1 MCAACN
7 VSHQLETGIASRRV
21 TASQANEKIHNMSEQ
36 RTIAE
41 LLLELW
47 RHIQPKR
54 RTQLAGIGGLMLA
67 STFAEI
73 ASIAAI
79 LPFLGA
85 VSAPEKIFSS
95 PWAAPLIQTLGLTE
109 PVQLLFPLTML
120 FVAAALTSGA
130 TRVALLWGQT
140 RLSFEIGADLGME
153 VYRRTL
159 YQPYSVHVMRNS
171 SQVISGIMN
180 KAGSLVFI
188 AILPVQNLISAV
200 IILVSVMALLIAIE
214 PMIAVSTFMGFG
226 AIYAV
231 IFLVTK
237 KHLIRAGQ
245 RVTQGQDNVLKA
257 LQEGLG
263 GIRDVLIDG
272 TQEAYCRIFRD
283 VDVPLRRA
291 SANTAIIGGAPRF
304 VIEAVS
310 LVLIGVMAYIMAGR
324 PGGMETAVPILGALA
339 LGGQRIL
346 PLLQQM
352 YHSLT
357 SLRGGKALLQDALEL
372 LAQPLPSQSLIG
384 EVLPI
389 PFRKS
394 IALSRLKFR
403 YGTDS
408 PWVIEGIDLEIARGS
423 RIGLIGKTGSGKSTL
438 LDILMGLLTPTQ
450 GSIFVDGVEINEINQ
465 QAWRARIAHVPQSI
479 YLADTSIAENIAF
492 GIRREVIDHHRLRHA
507 AERAQ
512 VAETIESWEKGYDTF
527 VGERGIRLS
536 GGQRQRIGIARAL
549 YKNADVII
557 LDEATSALDGDTEET
572 VMGAINGLAKDLTIV
587 MVAHRLTTLKSCDQI
602 IELSDGT
609 IRRIFT
615 YPQLVES

>member
-1 MCAACN
+1 MRLFLAKADDM
-7 VSHQLETGIASRRV
+7 L
-21 TASQANEKIHNMSEQ
+21 EQ
-36 RTIAE
+36 RTIAQ

-47 RHIQPKR
+47 KHIQPKR
-54 RTQLAGIGGLMLA
+54 RIQLAGVGGLMLA
-67 STFAEI
+67 ATFAEL
-73 ASIAAI
+73 ASIAAV
-79 LPFLGA
+79 LPFLG
-85 VSAPEKIFSS
+85 VISSPGKIFSS
-95 PWAAPLIQTLGLTE
+95 PWAALLIQNLGLTE
-109 PVQLLFPLTML
+109 PVQLQLPLTIL
-120 FVAAALTSGA
+120 FVFAALISGA

-140 RLSFEIGADLGME
+140 RLSFKIGSDLGME

-171 SQVISGIMN
+171 SEVISGIMS

-188 AILPVQNLISAV
+188 SILPVQNLISAV

-214 PMIAVSTFMGFG
+214 PTVAVATFMGFG
-226 AIYAV
+226 AIYAG
-231 IFLVTK
+231 IFFATK

-245 RVTQGQDNVLKA
+245 QVTQGCDNLLKA

-272 TQEAYCRIFRD
+272 TQETYCRIFRD

-291 SANTAIIGGAPRF
+291 SANTAIIGGAPRY

-310 LVLIGVMAYIMAGR
+310 MVLIGVMAYIMAGR
-324 PGGMETAVPILGALA
+324 SGGMETALPILGALA
-339 LGGQRIL
+339 LGGQRVL
-346 PLLQQM
+346 PLLQQV
-352 YHSLT
+352 YQSLT
-357 SLRGGKALLQDALEL
+357 SLRAGKAQLHDALKL
-372 LAQPLPSQSLIG
+372 LVQPLPAQLLIG
-384 EVLPI
+384 ELSPI
-389 PFRKS
+389 TFRTS
-394 IALSRLKFR
+394 IVMSRLKFR
-403 YGTDS
+403 YGADL
-408 PWVIEGIDLEIARGS
+408 PWVLKGIDLEIARGS
-423 RIGLIGKTGSGKSTL
+423 RLGVIGSTGCGKSTL
-438 LDILMGLLTPTQ
+438 LDILMGLLMPTQ
-450 GSIFVDGVEINEINQ
+450 GAISVDGAEINESNQ

-492 GIRREVIDHHRLRHA
+492 GMQREFIDHQRLREV

-512 VAETIESWEKGYDTF
+512 LVAMIESWENGYDTF

-572 VMGAINGLAKDLTIV
+572 VMEAINGLAKDLTIV

-602 IELSDGT
+602 IELEEGV
-609 IRRIFT
+609 IRRIGT
-615 YPQLVES
+615 YRQLVES

>member
-1 MCAACN
+1 MPLKVDEN
-7 VSHQLETGIASRRV
+7 IS
-21 TASQANEKIHNMSEQ
+21 NMSEQ
-36 RTIAE
+36 HTIAG

-47 RHIQPKR
+47 QNIQPKR
-54 RTQLAGIGGLMLA
+54 RTQLAGVGGLMLA
-67 STFAEI
+67 STFAEL
-73 ASIAAI
+73 ASIAAV

-85 VSAPEKIFSS
+85 VSAPERIFSS
-95 PWAAPLIQTLGLTE
+95 PWAAPLVRTMGLTE
-109 PVQLLFPLTML
+109 PVQLLLPLTML
-120 FVAAALTSGA
+120 FIFAALISGV
-130 TRVALLWGQT
+130 TRVTLLWGQT
-140 RLSFEIGADLGME
+140 RLGFEIGADLGME

-171 SQVISGIMN
+171 SEVISGIMN

-188 AILPVQNLISAV
+188 AILPVLNLISAV
-200 IILVSVMALLIAIE
+200 VLLVSVMALLIAIE

-226 AIYAV
+226 AIYVV

-272 TQEAYCRIFRD
+272 TQAAYCRIFRD
-283 VDVPLRRA
+283 ADVPLRRA
-291 SANTAIIGGAPRF
+291 SANTAIIGGAPRY

-310 LVLIGVMAYIMAGR
+310 MVLIGVMAYIMAGR

-346 PLLQQM
+346 PLLQQV

-357 SLRGGKALLQDALEL
+357 SLRGGKAQLHDALEL
-372 LAQPLPSQSLIG
+372 LAQPLPAQSLVG

-389 PFRKS
+389 PFQKG
-394 IALSRLKFR
+394 IVLSQLKFR
-403 YGTDS
+403 YGADS
-408 PWVIEGIDLEIARGS
+408 PWVLEDIDLEIARGS
-423 RIGLIGKTGSGKSTL
+423 RVGLIGSTGCGKSTL

-450 GSIFVDGVEINEINQ
+450 GAIFVDGAEINEINQ

-479 YLADTSIAENIAF
+479 YLADTSIAENSAF
-492 GIRREVIDHHRLRHA
+492 GIRQEVIDPQRLRQA

-512 VAETIESWEKGYDTF
+512 IAETIESWKNGYDTF

-557 LDEATSALDGDTEET
+557 LDEATSALDGDTEES
-572 VMGAINGLAKDLTIV
+572 VMEAINGLAKDLTIV

-602 IELSDGT
+602 IELGDGAV
-609 IRRIFT
+609 RRIGT
-615 YPQLVES
+615 YKQLIEA